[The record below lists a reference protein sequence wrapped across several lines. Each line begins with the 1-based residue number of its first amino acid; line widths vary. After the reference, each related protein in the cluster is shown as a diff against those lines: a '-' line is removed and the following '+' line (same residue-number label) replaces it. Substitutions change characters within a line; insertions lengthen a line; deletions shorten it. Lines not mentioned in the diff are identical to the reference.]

1 MKYYEKVE
9 DTAKTDRPKLTP
21 YKDRRIHVSGLVD
34 ANDNWHD
41 WKTHR
46 NYRTMCLVDV
56 EVDGALVADHVWLH
70 RVDDVFDQVKPR
82 KGDRIRVSA
91 LVKEYTKVLPEA
103 DENGRRTIKS
113 YFLDHPEDVT
123 LPDRRR
129 FVHDRPPEPEPQPKS
144 EPKPE
149 QQPPPSPTGRLSFE
163 EVIGQLKRIAGQ
175 IGWDD
180 LAAIMKAVRPK
191 ELNKEEEVATP

>member
-1 MKYYEKVE
+1 MKYGKLEE
-9 DTAKTDRPKLTP
+9 TAVTDRPKLAP
-21 YKDRRIHVSGLVD
+21 YKGRRIHVSGLVD
-34 ANDNWHD
+34 GSDNWHD

-70 RVDDVFDQVKPR
+70 RVDEVLAKVKPT
-82 KGDRIRVSA
+82 KGERIRVSA
-91 LVKEYTKVLPEA
+91 LVKEYTKTLPEA

-129 FVHDRPPEPEPQPKS
+129 FVLDRPPEPEPQP
-144 EPKPE
+144 EPKSKPE
-149 QQPPPSPTGRLSFE
+149 RQPQPLPSPRLGIGE
-163 EVIGQLKRIAGQ
+163 IIGQLKRIADQ

-191 ELNKEEEVATP
+191 ESNDKLTVDFP